1 MPKSSPWFSMLLIS
15 LTCSAHSTVVH
26 VPARL
31 EFHHYDL
38 PTVNMLNAGHYNSI
52 NTETNVLLFEQL
64 VKPIRLIEVPVAR
77 SELMM
82 SGKESICA
90 LDKVKN
96 SSRLAK
102 YLFSKPV
109 NFYLG
114 YRLYQL
120 SESPAL
126 AEELLNRHG
135 QVKSVSD
142 VMKATPNAQ
151 LLVPKHISFGDV
163 LDQQIR
169 QLPSKQVSPLSAPLY
184 DSHFIG
190 MFASKRAEFVIAY
203 PTEMSLFLSRKR
215 GVSVRSYAI
224 ADVPELITGHLMCA
238 NTASTKAF
246 IQAVDRVLASL
257 YRSERFV
264 LAHTRYLNQED
275 ASRLS
280 RLISHYADEQG
291 L

>member
-1 MPKSSPWFSMLLIS
+1 MPKSFPCFSMLLIS
-15 LTCSAHSTVVH
+15 MACTAHGAAVH
-26 VPARL
+26 VPVRL

-38 PTVNMLNAGHYNSI
+38 PTVNMLNAGQYNSI

-82 SGKESICA
+82 SGKKPICT

-96 SSRLAK
+96 SSRVEK

-126 AEELLNRHG
+126 AEALLNSHG
-135 QVKSVSD
+135 QVKSIAE
-142 VMKATPNAQ
+142 VMQATPGAQ
-151 LLVPKHISFGDV
+151 LLVPKYISFGDV

-190 MFASKRAEFVIAY
+190 MFASKRAEFAIAY

-246 IQAVDRVLASL
+246 IQAVDRVLVTL
-257 YRSERFV
+257 YRDDRFI
-264 LAHTRYLNQED
+264 LAHTRYLEQED
-275 ASRLS
+275 ASQLS
-280 RLISHYADEQG
+280 RLISHYADQE
-291 L
+291 